1 MINALKDSERA
12 VLRLRSLYESSGYL
26 HFKMSKFEEY
36 DIYAANKDFLAGES
50 IITFTDTN
58 GRLMALKPDVTMSI
72 IRNFKDEP
80 DITER
85 YHYNENV
92 YRVSGSSHQLTEIMQ
107 SGLECI
113 GSIDLYCTC
122 EVIGL
127 AAKSLKL
134 FEREYVIDLS
144 HMGIVSGLVDEL
156 ELMEDEKKELLRCI
170 GAKNTHGIKE
180 IAGSKADKLTA
191 LLSISSDPDTAV
203 KELEAICSCDTMC
216 AGDTSENLQR
226 SFCEL
231 KDILEVIRG
240 DAFYQNIRLDFS
252 VVQDIT
258 YYNGIV
264 FQGFINGVPEKVL
277 TGGRYDLLMRRIGKR
292 GGAIGFG
299 INMNLLERIF
309 EGSSEFDADVA
320 VIYNEGDSIRNL
332 LRTVQDLI
340 SVGKRVAAVKKLSD
354 KARYKQVKIFK
365 DGGLCDVN

>member
-72 IRNFKDEP
+72 IRNFKDES

-180 IAGSKADKLTA
+180 IAGGRADKLTA

-203 KELEAICSCDTMC
+203 KELEAICAAD
-216 AGDTSENLQR
+216 ENERVRR

-320 VIYNEGDSIRNL
+320 VIYNEGDSIRDL

>member
-156 ELMEDEKKELLRCI
+156 ELTEDEKKELLRCI

-203 KELEAICSCDTMC
+203 KELEAICAAD
-216 AGDTSENLQR
+216 ENERVRR

-231 KDILEVIRG
+231 KDILNVMRA

-320 VIYNEGDSIRNL
+320 VIYNEGDSIRDL

>member
-36 DIYAANKDFLAGES
+36 DIYAANKDFLADES

-180 IAGSKADKLTA
+180 IAGGRADKLTA

-203 KELEAICSCDTMC
+203 KELEAICAAD
-216 AGDTSENLQR
+216 ENERVRR

-264 FQGFINGVPEKVL
+264 FKGYVAGIPSHIL
-277 TGGRYDLLMRRIGKR
+277 SGGRYDRLLQKLGKNA
-292 GGAIGFG
+292 GAIGFALYLDMLDML
-299 INMNLLERIF
+299 NF
-309 EGSSEFDADVA
+309 EDDEYDADVLLLYDESIKPGDIA
-320 VIYNEGDSIRNL
+320 SAALDITSEGES
-332 LRTVQDLI
+332 
-340 SVGKRVAAVKKLSD
+340 VAASAEMPANGKYRRVV
-354 KARYKQVKIFK
+354 RITER
-365 DGGLCDVN
+365 GLENIETVD

>member
-1 MINALKDSERA
+1 M
-12 VLRLRSLYESSGYL
+12 
-26 HFKMSKFEEY
+26 
-36 DIYAANKDFLAGES
+36 
-50 IITFTDTN
+50 
-58 GRLMALKPDVTMSI
+58 
-72 IRNFKDEP
+72 
-80 DITER
+80 
-85 YHYNENV
+85 
-92 YRVSGSSHQLTEIMQ
+92 
-107 SGLECI
+107 
-113 GSIDLYCTC
+113 
-122 EVIGL
+122 
-127 AAKSLKL
+127 
-134 FEREYVIDLS
+134 
-144 HMGIVSGLVDEL
+144 
-156 ELMEDEKKELLRCI
+156 
-170 GAKNTHGIKE
+170 
-180 IAGSKADKLTA
+180 
-191 LLSISSDPDTAV
+191 SISSDPDTAV
-203 KELEAICSCDTMC
+203 KELEAICAAD
-216 AGDTSENLQR
+216 ENERVRR

-309 EGSSEFDADVA
+309 EGSSEFDADIA
-320 VIYNEGDSIRNL
+320 VIYNDCDNVRDL